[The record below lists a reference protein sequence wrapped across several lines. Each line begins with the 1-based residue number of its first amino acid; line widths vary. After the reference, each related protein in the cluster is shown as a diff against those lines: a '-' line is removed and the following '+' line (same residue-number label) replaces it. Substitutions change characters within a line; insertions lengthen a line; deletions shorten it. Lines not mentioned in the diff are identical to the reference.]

1 MKLGL
6 EDIVSLVVSNI
17 NAFGVEKVLVSL
29 DSKPEGYG
37 IKFHSENG
45 RIASSILEGIAVDE
59 LSFTVGGIKLGLS
72 PAQLMDQASVTV
84 DRIAIRVSA
93 DLLNSFLSSP
103 TVKEELRRNAPVEIN
118 GLRFVFVNEKVTIR
132 GEVRKFVTV
141 PFTIDL
147 DFKATEE
154 NGFKVI
160 FADFWAAD
168 MVPLPQMVRRM
179 IMSFAKQKLSS
190 IKELQGIA
198 EITDDYVTINPW
210 PKVPLKN
217 LSAKFSSCGVKN
229 SYFVVELGPDDRPK
243 QPEAPAKKAPEKLP
257 EPEKK
262 PVPAAKNTDGSL
274 ISPLPPM

>member
-6 EDIVSLVVSNI
+6 EDIVSLIVSNI
-17 NAFGVEKVLVSL
+17 NAFGVEKISAALE
-29 DSKPEGYG
+29 SKPEGYG

-45 RIASSILEGIAVDE
+45 RIASNVLEGVAIDE
-59 LSFTVGGIKLGLS
+59 LSFSVSGVKLGLS
-72 PAQLMDQASVTV
+72 PAQLMEQAAIKV
-84 DRIAIRVSA
+84 DRIAIRMSA

-141 PFTIDL
+141 PFTVEL

-154 NGFKVI
+154 GFKVV
-160 FADFWAAD
+160 FANFWAAD
-168 MVPLPQMVRRM
+168 MVPLPQMIRNL

-190 IKELQGIA
+190 IKELEGIA
-198 EITDDYVTINPW
+198 EITDDYVVINPW

-217 LSAKFSSCGVKN
+217 LSAKFSSFGVKN
-229 SYFVVELGPDDRPK
+229 SYFVVELGPDNKEKP
-243 QPEAPAKKAPEKLP
+243 APEKQAAAEIAA
-257 EPEKK
+257 EPEVKAA
-262 PVPAAKNTDGSL
+262 PVEKNRDGSMVM
-274 ISPLPPM
+274 PLPPM